1 MRLLEDNLAEKML
14 NGDIREG
21 SSCIMDVNAAGE
33 ITVLTGDGV
42 TLNAGQVRGESGI
55 A

>member
-1 MRLLEDNLAEKML
+1 
-14 NGDIREG
+14 
-21 SSCIMDVNAAGE
+21 MDVNAAGE

-42 TLNAGQVRGESGI
+42 TLNAGAVRGESGI

>member
-1 MRLLEDNLAEKML
+1 MHH
-14 NGDIREG
+14 GRERRE
-21 SSCIMDVNAAGE
+21 GE

-42 TLNAGQVRGESGI
+42 TLNAGAVRGESGI